1 MSRKHKPHKSNSP
14 VSVADPNALDTRQGQ
29 APARRVSASI
39 SAFQGPLPPPEMLER
54 YNHVVPNGADRIV
67 AMAEGQLRHRQRLES
82 TVVDGNVNAQKRG
95 QIFAFTLGL
104 IAIIGGIVL
113 IALNKNAQG
122 LAAIITAFV
131 ALAGVFV
138 YGRWEQERE
147 RERKRREAKEAAE
160 NPRLPFESD

>member
-1 MSRKHKPHKSNSP
+1 M
-14 VSVADPNALDTRQGQ
+14 ADPNALDTRQSQ

-54 YNHVVPNGADRIV
+54 YNAIVPNGADRIV
-67 AMAEGQLRHRQRLES
+67 AMAEGQLRHRQQLES
-82 TVVDGNVNAQKRG
+82 MVVNGNVTSQKRG
-95 QIFAFTLGL
+95 QLFAFVLGL
-104 IAIIGGIVL
+104 VAIVGGIVL
-113 IALNKNAQG
+113 IGLDKDTQG

-147 RERKRREAKEAAE
+147 RERKRREAREAAE
-160 NPRLPFESD
+160 NPRLPFESN